1 MDAQLKMLCDRDDW
15 SGAIKFASGKPI
27 ALSQLAEAILEKC
40 PASASRDCLLRVLI
54 SILARMGLFEKAGRL
69 ILLISPLKMVEGKMV
84 VNQMVADQEEGLRN
98 TILEAIDEGG
108 AI

>member
-1 MDAQLKMLCDRDDW
+1 
-15 SGAIKFASGKPI
+15 
-27 ALSQLAEAILEKC
+27 
-40 PASASRDCLLRVLI
+40 
-54 SILARMGLFEKAGRL
+54 MGLFEKAGRL